1 LPYCVYPKARDVA
14 QHGVQELP
22 ASLPLVDF
30 AKARPHR
37 SSRYTTIAAARL
49 TPAQVLQRNIVS
61 PGESVQGDRLVA
73 IRRGSDEVWLSLT
86 EAVMRDPAGVE
97 AGRIFAFRDVSADRA
112 VEEMKS
118 GFVSMVSQELRRP
131 LTSIYGFA
139 ETLLQR
145 GALFDEEERAT
156 FLGYI
161 ASETERLTS
170 IVDRLL
176 SVARLDA
183 GDLEVQLTPLD
194 VRPVVSEAV
203 ASVER
208 SESLNGHRF
217 VLDLP
222 EEPLGAHADRD
233 KLKQVLAHL
242 LDNAVRYS
250 PEGGT
255 VTVAAR
261 ERGGAIEVRVVDE
274 GVGVAAADQERIF
287 RKFES
292 GRDTSGGTGLGL
304 FLARGLV
311 AAMGGR
317 IWVDSGEGKGSS
329 FVFELPSSVTHGLEA
344 ERV

>member
-1 LPYCVYPKARDVA
+1 
-14 QHGVQELP
+14 
-22 ASLPLVDF
+22 
-30 AKARPHR
+30 
-37 SSRYTTIAAARL
+37 
-49 TPAQVLQRNIVS
+49 
-61 PGESVQGDRLVA
+61 
-73 IRRGSDEVWLSLT
+73 
-86 EAVMRDPAGVE
+86 
-97 AGRIFAFRDVSADRA
+97 
-112 VEEMKS
+112 
-118 GFVSMVSQELRRP
+118 MVSQELRRP

-139 ETLLQR
+139 ETLLRR
-145 GALFDEEERAT
+145 GALFDEEERTT

-161 ASETERLTS
+161 ASETERLTA

-176 SVARLDA
+176 NVARLDA
-183 GDLEVQLTPLD
+183 GDLEVQLAALD

-203 ASVER
+203 AHAEQSDG
-208 SESLNGHRF
+208 LNGHRF

-222 EEPLGAHADRD
+222 EEPLDAEADPE

-255 VTVAAR
+255 VTVVAR
-261 ERGGAIEVRVVDE
+261 ERRGAIEVRIVDE
-274 GVGVAAADQERIF
+274 GIGIPAVDRERIF

-292 GRDTSGGTGLGL
+292 GREVGGGIGLGL

-311 AAMGGR
+311 SAMGGR

-329 FVFELPSSVTHGLEA
+329 FVFELPSTLTRRTELEP

>member
-1 LPYCVYPKARDVA
+1 
-14 QHGVQELP
+14 
-22 ASLPLVDF
+22 
-30 AKARPHR
+30 
-37 SSRYTTIAAARL
+37 
-49 TPAQVLQRNIVS
+49 
-61 PGESVQGDRLVA
+61 
-73 IRRGSDEVWLSLT
+73 
-86 EAVMRDPAGVE
+86 
-97 AGRIFAFRDVSADRA
+97 
-112 VEEMKS
+112 
-118 GFVSMVSQELRRP
+118 MVSQELRRP

-145 GALFDEEERAT
+145 GALFEETERMT

-183 GDLEVQLTPLD
+183 GDLEVQLQPLD
-194 VRPVVSEAV
+194 VRPVVSDAV
-203 ASVER
+203 AGAER

-222 EEPLGAHADRD
+222 EEPLAAHADPE
-233 KLKQVLAHL
+233 KLRQVLVHL
-242 LDNAVRYS
+242 LDNAVRFS

-261 ERGGAIEVRVVDE
+261 ERGGAVEVRIVDE
-274 GVGVAAADQERIF
+274 GIGIPAVDRERIF

-292 GRDTSGGTGLGL
+292 GRDVGGGTGLGL
-304 FLARGLV
+304 FLAKGLV

-317 IWVDSGEGKGSS
+317 IWVDSAEDKGSS
-329 FVFELPSSVTHGLEA
+329 FVFELPSTVTPATAVPA